1 MTWDNVGFRGTGGM
15 DRGVGKTRVNDG
27 NVEYQILVSML
38 RSNVVGYTSDRGNT
52 RDTVLQ
58 YCTDTL
64 YTKCTNTTYPWKS
77 MEVHG
82 TG

>member
-1 MTWDNVGFRGTGGM
+1 MGFRGNGGM

-38 RSNVVGYTSDRGNT
+38 RSSVVGYTSDRGNT

-64 YTKCTNTTYPWKS
+64 YTKCTNTIYPWKS